1 MPRNL
6 RSGTRKDYKKM
17 ASGEEE
23 NVINGSDNDGD
34 ASGSGDIF
42 PSDSNDS
49 NLCSPTPSDAEI
61 EQLENS
67 LREKLALKKKL
78 EKKEKLRQ
86 LSKELKEVEKHSQ
99 KEKLSLREKQE
110 KRLTSLL
117 EKGLADSSQKKI
129 KVRKL

>member
-1 MPRNL
+1 MPQNL

-34 ASGSGDIF
+34 ASGSGDDIF

-99 KEKLSLREKQE
+99 KEKVKS
-110 KRLTSLL
+110 KR
-117 EKGLADSSQKKI
+117 KAGKKI
-129 KVRKL
+129 KN